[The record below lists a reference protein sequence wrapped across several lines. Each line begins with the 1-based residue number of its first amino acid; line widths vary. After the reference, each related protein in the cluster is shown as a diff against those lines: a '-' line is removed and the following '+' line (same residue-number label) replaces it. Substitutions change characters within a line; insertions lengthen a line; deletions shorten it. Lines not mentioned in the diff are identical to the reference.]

1 MLVRAE
7 PDELNRTNRAYERVN
22 RAPARDLQSSFTALA
37 GALPASVPTATAE
50 PSRRKSRRPG
60 VFEPADDMVG
70 VTAGRSAS
78 VEVARS
84 AMRAAAALVMKTM
97 VRKLRC

>member
-1 MLVRAE
+1 MADE
-7 PDELNRTNRAYERVN
+7 PNRTNRACERVR

-37 GALPASVPTATAE
+37 GALPASVPIATAE

-60 VFEPADDMVG
+60 VFGPADDMVG
-70 VTAGRSAS
+70 VTAGQSAS

-97 VRKLRC
+97 VRKRRC